1 VTGRRTYDAAI
12 EVRIR
17 LQELQAERAVARVA
31 GLATNRAYMTDPAHR
46 DGAAPTS
53 PSPQAARRR
62 GHDATQDER
71 CGARDGSFRRPSRPL
86 SLVTATARAA

>member
-53 PSPQAARRR
+53 PSRRR
-62 GHDATQDER
+62 LA
-71 CGARDGSFRRPSRPL
+71 GADTTPPRMSAAVP
-86 SLVTATARAA
+86 ATARFGGRQGL